1 MGMGSIIYARTPN
14 LDVAVAGQLITALGF
29 GTMRPVRDAILRRG
43 RKFERMDTSASV
55 VMVIIVVIVLIVLI
69 VPALYSRCVSRS
81 ANAFAEGKVCCGA
94 RVRTAVKVQGDTST
108 P

>member
-29 GTMRPVRDAILRRG
+29 GTMRPVRGAILRRG

-55 VMVIIVVIVLIVLI
+55 VMVIIVVIV
-69 VPALYSRCVSRS
+69 PALYSRCVSRS
-81 ANAFAEGKVCCGA
+81 ANAFAEGKVCCP
-94 RVRTAVKVQGDTST
+94 Q
-108 P
+108 